1 MFARIIINVGIA
13 PRIKRQLGRV
23 KIRSVPVL
31 RVARRCDQILQAA
44 RIKPVVH
51 FILAERGFEPR
62 MPASGTDL
70 QDAVEWRPQVGLLE
84 IGQVDKK
91 AGIELIGVVGQS
103 DVAVAVMNDELD
115 PLSLDECVGAGAS
128 AVIETR
134 SRMTDLIAVL
144 KRLTADEVIVDS
156 ELTQLATDH
165 RNRAN
170 ASRLAPFAMLTAR
183 EKSVL
188 AELMNGHR
196 AEAIAKNSRVSIST
210 VRSQIKAIL
219 QKLGVNC
226 QLAAVAMAREAGWEK
241 ELADP

>member
-1 MFARIIINVGIA
+1 VADPLTSKASGATVDDVVVLIGQPAEHRPNGSQVLVIGKNRFMTEWLV
-13 PRIKRQLGRV
+13 
-23 KIRSVPVL
+23 SV
-31 RVARRCDQILQAA
+31 
-44 RIKPVVH
+44 
-51 FILAERGFEPR
+51 LAERGFEPR